1 MKFKPKFFHLFSF
14 LISLILI
21 INFFVLPVQASQT
34 GNVIGFGV
42 NSSGQLGIGTID
54 FNAHTMP
61 IQANINDVISVTSG
75 TLSSF
80 AIKSDG
86 TLWAWGDNSLGQLG
100 DNTTINRASP
110 VQVVD
115 SDGIGFLSNVKA
127 VSSNSYH
134 TLALKSDGAVWAWGS
149 NNNGELGDGTA
160 QERNMPVQVVG
171 ESGIGVLSDI
181 VSIGTGMGYS
191 IALKQDGTVWTWG
204 SNNKGQLGNYRAGS
218 STPVQVLGSDG
229 SGNLTNIIAIAAGE
243 RNNVVLKS
251 DGTVWAWGL
260 NANGQLGN
268 GTTTNSYV
276 PVQVVN
282 ADDSGTFTGVSA
294 ISAGRLHN
302 IALKNDGTVWAWG
315 FNHYGSLGIG
325 SVYPTNSLIP
335 IQVKD
340 PTGTSFLTNV
350 TAVSAGGE
358 RSFAITEDKKVWGWG
373 ENLLGNGSTDPSYLP
388 TEISGLYGAISIS
401 TGYSHTLALI
411 PPPNLPPTANANGPY
426 SVNEGRTVTVNGSGY
441 DPDNDA
447 LTYAWDLDNNG
458 TFETSGQNPI
468 FSAVGKNGPS
478 SPTVN
483 LRVCDDKDAC
493 DTDPATVNITNV
505 APDIATISASTNP
518 IIINSS
524 TNASARFTDPAG
536 TLDAPY
542 AIEWDWGD
550 GSVEPSY
557 SVSEPGTLSKDHAYT
572 ATGVYE
578 IRLTVTDADGG
589 ADTELFQYLSVYS
602 PTPQGLF
609 SAGQKY
615 TSPAGTYLQY
625 PSATGNVMF
634 GLSYKYQRDVPVG
647 NRQFTMDFK
656 TANFEFNAETISSF
670 VISNGV
676 GTLRG
681 TGTITNRSGEYDFL
695 VVGKEGADM
704 IRIQIKDSEGNV
716 IYDTQLGDPATAI
729 PATPVTAGNV
739 LAHE

>member
-1 MKFKPKFFHLFSF
+1 MKFQPKFFHLFSF

-54 FNAHTMP
+54 FNAHTIP

-134 TLALKSDGAVWAWGS
+134 TLALKSDGTVWAWGS
-149 NNNGELGDGTA
+149 NNNGELGDGTT

-218 STPVQVLGSDG
+218 STPVQVLGTDG

-243 RNNVVLKS
+243 RNNLVLKS

-268 GTTTNSYV
+268 GTTTNSYI
-276 PVQVVN
+276 PVQVVS
-282 ADDSGTFTGVSA
+282 ADGSGTFTGVSA

-340 PTGTSFLTNV
+340 PIGTSFLTNV

-388 TEISGLYGAISIS
+388 TEISGLYGAVSIS

-426 SVNEGRTVTVNGSGY
+426 SVNEGGTVIVNGSGY
-441 DPDNDA
+441 DLDNV

-458 TFETSGQNPI
+458 TFETTEQNPT

-478 SPTVN
+478 SSTVN
-483 LRVCDDKDAC
+483 LRVCDDKNAC
-493 DTDPATVNITNV
+493 DTDPATINIANI
-505 APDIATISASTNP
+505 APDVGTISASTNP
-518 IIINSS
+518 IIVNSS
-524 TNASARFTDPAG
+524 TTASATFTDPAG

-542 AIEWDWGD
+542 IIEWDWGD
-550 GSVEPSY
+550 GSIEASY
-557 SVSEPGTLSKDHAYT
+557 SLNEPGTLSKDHTYT
-572 ATGVYE
+572 AAGVYE
-578 IRLTVTDADGG
+578 IKLTVTDADGG
-589 ADTELFQYLSVYS
+589 SDLESFKYLSVYS
-602 PTPQGLF
+602 PTPHGLF

-615 TSPAGTYLQY
+615 TSPAGAYLQD
-625 PSATGNVMF
+625 PTSTGNVMF
-634 GLSYKYQRDVPVG
+634 GLSYKYQGDVPVG

-656 TANFEFNAETISSF
+656 TANFEFNAATISSF

-681 TGTITNRSGEYDFL
+681 TGTITGRLGEYDFL
-695 VVGKEGADM
+695 VVGKEGSDT
-704 IRIQIKDSEGNV
+704 IRIQIKDSYGNI
-716 IYDTQLGDPATAI
+716 IYDTQPGDLATAT
-729 PATPVTAGNV
+729 PSTPVTAGNV
-739 LAHE
+739 LTH